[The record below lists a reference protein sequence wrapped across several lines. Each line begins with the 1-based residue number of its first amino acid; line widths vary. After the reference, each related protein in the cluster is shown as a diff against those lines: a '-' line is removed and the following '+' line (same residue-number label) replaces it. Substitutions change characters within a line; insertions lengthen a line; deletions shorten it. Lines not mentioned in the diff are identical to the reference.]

1 MAHNNEQNFTLRLD
15 LMATYTRNMRIQEVK
30 NRGDP
35 SKRPAVLPGPGDGY
49 APGDRSM
56 ITCPICG
63 QKAWIAP
70 RMHPYWL
77 RDREGRV
84 HFVDREPCTGEK
96 PAWISGKGACL
107 M

>member
-1 MAHNNEQNFTLRLD
+1 
-15 LMATYTRNMRIQEVK
+15 
-30 NRGDP
+30 
-35 SKRPAVLPGPGDGY
+35 
-49 APGDRSM
+49 M

-96 PAWISGKGACL
+96 PAWLSGKGACL

>member
-1 MAHNNEQNFTLRLD
+1 MAQKNEQNFTLRLD

-30 NRGDP
+30 SRGDP

-49 APGDRSM
+49 
-56 ITCPICG
+56 
-63 QKAWIAP
+63 AP